1 MIILKPSRRKR
12 NKAAVV
18 LMTAVWINSWT
29 PIMQK
34 YADQHMFWFCDKK
47 AQVSA
52 AQLVTLNYSTLH
64 MYAYGDDK

>member
-1 MIILKPSRRKR
+1 
-12 NKAAVV
+12 
-18 LMTAVWINSWT
+18 MTAVWINSWT
-29 PIMQK
+29 PIINYANEILK

>member
-1 MIILKPSRRKR
+1 
-12 NKAAVV
+12 
-18 LMTAVWINSWT
+18 MTAVWINSWT

-52 AQLVTLNYSTLH
+52 AQLVRLNYSTLH